1 MAKKKSSKTNRKHQ
15 FKYAAPQTTT
25 TASGPKTVVAIG
37 AATTAADERDYRYV
51 GVDLRR
57 IAWLGGALVIFQFVL
72 WYIFTHTGIGPS
84 VYNLVQI

>member
-15 FKYAAPQTTT
+15 FKYAAPS
-25 TASGPKTVVAIG
+25 TATVTSGAKAVVSTG
-37 AATTAADERDYRYV
+37 ATSSSDERDYSYV

-57 IAWLGGALVIFQFVL
+57 IAWLGGALVIFQFAL

>member
-15 FKYAAPQTTT
+15 FKYAAPSTMTTVGAAKTTT
-25 TASGPKTVVAIG
+25 PTGLS
-37 AATTAADERDYRYV
+37 TTATDERDYAYV

-57 IAWLGGALVIFQFVL
+57 IAWLGGVLVIFQFVL

>member
-15 FKYAAPQTTT
+15 FKYAAPQTTST
-25 TASGPKTVVAIG
+25 VSGVKAVVSASSAN
-37 AATTAADERDYRYV
+37 AADERNYSYV

-57 IAWLGGALVIFQFVL
+57 IAWLGGGLVLLQLAL
-72 WYIFTHTGIGPS
+72 WYIFTHTGVGPS